1 MSRSHALVIFF
12 SGHFFLRR
20 VRLPVPWGQKGVV
33 YSAQEGRCL
42 RAGIPT
48 TGIRVAMQKIID
60 QWVFFLMR
68 TWGFAL
74 LLAMIAVLSQGC
86 ASLMIPPMVGPVVK
100 NLNRQADLE
109 LVCDGAASYL
119 LMLDSLLV
127 SDPGNARLLL
137 HGAQAYTAYAS
148 IMPECGRP
156 ERAPVL
162 GERAREYGL
171 RLLGTQPGLGGAN
184 QMPLA
189 GFSEAVQSV
198 GSREVEKLFWSGYGW
213 ATWIGFSKGAP
224 AAVADLPKVEQ
235 LMLRVLALDEGFYH
249 GGAHLFLGVY
259 YGSRPVMLGGRP
271 DVSRNHFE
279 RALALSERRFLATLV
294 AYAEYYAR
302 QTFDRELYVRL
313 LEEALAFDL
322 AQAPDLTLPNVLAQR
337 RARKLLAQADEFF

>member
-1 MSRSHALVIFF
+1 
-12 SGHFFLRR
+12 
-20 VRLPVPWGQKGVV
+20 
-33 YSAQEGRCL
+33 
-42 RAGIPT
+42 
-48 TGIRVAMQKIID
+48 MQKIID

>member
-1 MSRSHALVIFF
+1 
-12 SGHFFLRR
+12 
-20 VRLPVPWGQKGVV
+20 
-33 YSAQEGRCL
+33 
-42 RAGIPT
+42 
-48 TGIRVAMQKIID
+48 MQKIID
-60 QWVFFLMR
+60 QRIFFLKR
-68 TWGFAL
+68 TWGL
-74 LLAMIAVLSQGC
+74 IVLLAMVAVLSQGC
-86 ASLMIPPMVGPVVK
+86 ASLVIPPMVGPVVK

-109 LVCDGAASYL
+109 LVCDGAPSYL

-127 SDPGNARLLL
+127 SDPVDARLLL
-137 HGAQAYTAYAS
+137 HGTQAYTAYAS

-171 RLLGTQPGLGGAN
+171 RLLGTQAGLGGAN

-189 GFSEAVQSV
+189 GFGEALQSV

-224 AAVADLPKVEQ
+224 MAVADLPKVEQ

-271 DVSRNHFE
+271 DVSRDHFE
-279 RALALSERRFLATLV
+279 RALALGERRFLAALV

-322 AQAPDLTLPNVLAQR
+322 ALAPDLTLPNVLAQR

>member
-1 MSRSHALVIFF
+1 M
-12 SGHFFLRR
+12 
-20 VRLPVPWGQKGVV
+20 
-33 YSAQEGRCL
+33 
-42 RAGIPT
+42 
-48 TGIRVAMQKIID
+48 AMQKIID

>member
-1 MSRSHALVIFF
+1 
-12 SGHFFLRR
+12 
-20 VRLPVPWGQKGVV
+20 
-33 YSAQEGRCL
+33 
-42 RAGIPT
+42 
-48 TGIRVAMQKIID
+48 MQKIID

-86 ASLMIPPMVGPVVK
+86 ASLVIPPMVGPVVK

-156 ERAPVL
+156 ERALVL

>member
-1 MSRSHALVIFF
+1 
-12 SGHFFLRR
+12 
-20 VRLPVPWGQKGVV
+20 
-33 YSAQEGRCL
+33 
-42 RAGIPT
+42 
-48 TGIRVAMQKIID
+48 MQKIID

-86 ASLMIPPMVGPVVK
+86 ASLVIPPMVGPVVK